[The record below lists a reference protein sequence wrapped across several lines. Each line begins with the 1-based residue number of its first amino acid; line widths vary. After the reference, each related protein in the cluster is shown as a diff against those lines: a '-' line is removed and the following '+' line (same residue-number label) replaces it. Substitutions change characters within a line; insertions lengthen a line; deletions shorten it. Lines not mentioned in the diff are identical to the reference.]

1 MFLMNQKN
9 QNLQM
14 SNRMILK
21 NRMFLKIQNLH
32 RFHQMFLRIQNL
44 RMLILRIQ
52 MYQMNPQIQKILHY
66 LHFQMNL

>member
-9 QNLQM
+9 QNLRMLNQ
-14 SNRMILK
+14 MILK

-32 RFHQMFLRIQNL
+32 RFHQMFLKIQNL

-52 MYQMNPQIQKILHY
+52 MYQMN